1 MPSAKF
7 FLYIGRLKNKE
18 EVVVKKEEV
27 IQYSMQIA
35 MLKQLLS
42 RKLITEEEYK
52 AVKSKLMKNY
62 GIFSDIMS

>member
-1 MPSAKF
+1 M
-7 FLYIGRLKNKE
+7 
-18 EVVVKKEEV
+18 KKDLV
-27 IQYSMQIA
+27 RYSMQIA

-42 RKLITEEEYK
+42 RKLITTEEYR